1 MLILNPLTSSLFFPL
16 FSVFSALLGC
26 GLLGVTI
33 ARTFVQDTILRKQ
46 LLLRWASWAVIAPM
60 TVLALLSGKLVFA
73 ALSSVLALVGTLE
86 YCKISSRS
94 RADQTVLTVLALLLP
109 VVAAYQALLLPV
121 IIFLG
126 VILLI
131 VASFNNNNSFE
142 HNAVSLLGI
151 FYVPLL
157 ASFSTLI
164 FGLCQNGPA
173 ILISVISASALG
185 NIAAFVFGKLFG
197 GPKLA
202 PKISPNKTWSG
213 VLGSVVGSFV
223 GFVLLSSVSGIV
235 ISATAYFVLPVVVA
249 LCGVLGDLFESQLKR
264 SFQTKDAGTW
274 LPGFGGLLD
283 RVDGL
288 LFVMPAVFFILAAGI

>member
-1 MLILNPLTSSLFFPL
+1 MLISNPLTSSLFFPL
-16 FSVFSALLGC
+16 SSVFSALLGC

-86 YCKISSRS
+86 YCKMSSRS
-94 RADQTVLTVLALLLP
+94 RADQIVLSVLALLLP
-109 VVAAYQALLLPV
+109 VVAAYQAQLLPV

-126 VILLI
+126 AILLI
-131 VASFNNNNSFE
+131 LVSFNNNSSFE
-142 HNAVSLLGI
+142 QSAVSLLGM

-164 FGLCQNGPA
+164 LGLQNGPA

-185 NIAAFVFGKLFG
+185 NIAAFVFGKLFA

-213 VLGSVVGSFV
+213 VLGSVLGSFV
-223 GFVLLSSVSGIV
+223 GFVLLSSVSGMV
-235 ISATAYFVLPVVVA
+235 ISNAAYFVLPVVVA
-249 LCGVLGDLFESQLKR
+249 LFGVLGDLFESQLKR